1 MKFKYILLLFVLV
14 GLVFPACEAQFNE
27 NVTIRAL
34 DVLNRPIPNV
44 SILVTYQVSQ
54 SRGYTTISPK
64 LTGSNGIYSTILHN
78 IEEDE
83 GAVDCDIT
91 ITATYDGKTTTETVV
106 AGSHPVIIDLKLKV
120 HYLTVRVIDHEG
132 QSLPGAI
139 VVINDFEETTDDAG
153 RAIFRVGEGQVNILV
168 NYQGGER
175 SEYVEVTQDTE
186 YEFSYFTSNLKLN
199 VKDDQE
205 NPLDAIV
212 SFAGEQYETESGTIT
227 LENIGTQS
235 PEVTV
240 IYEGREK
247 IPEIDLSNLE
257 EYTIIFDT
265 HAPTIE
271 SVSVDY
277 KDKLLKFILIV
288 NDKGKYAS
296 GISPEGI
303 TLEYSLGSEWK
314 KAKVYYKSFSTYIAE
329 IDDVPVGS
337 VVVYSLTVADQE
349 GMTATKEGSVS
360 VLEEQN
366 GTNNSNNGDGGSGGE
381 DDGNKGGFDWITVVG
396 GLFILGVL
404 GYLVWTKF
412 IKKPQ
417 EV

>member
-1 MKFKYILLLFVLV
+1 MKFKYIILLFLLV

-44 SILVTYQVSQ
+44 SILITYQVSQ

-64 LTGSNGIYSTILHN
+64 LTNSNGIFSTILHN

-91 ITATYDGKTTTETVV
+91 ISATYDGKTETETIV
-106 AGSHPVIIDLKLKV
+106 AGSHPVIIDLKLDV
-120 HYLTVRVIDHEG
+120 HYLTVRVVDHKG
-132 QSLPGAI
+132 KSLQGAK
-139 VVINDFEETTDDAG
+139 VVINDFEKITDEVG
-153 RAIFRVGEGQVNILV
+153 RAIFRVGEGSVNVIV

-175 SEYVEVTQDTE
+175 SEYVDVSQDTE
-186 YEFSYFTSNLKLN
+186 YEFSYFTSNLKLT

-205 NPLDAIV
+205 NPLEAIV
-212 SFAGEQYETESGTIT
+212 SFAGEQYETEAGSVT
-227 LENIGTQS
+227 LENIGTS
-235 PEVTV
+235 FPVITI

-247 IPEIDLSNLE
+247 TPEIDLSKLE
-257 EYTIIFDT
+257 DYTIIFDT

-277 KDKLLKFILIV
+277 KDGLLKFILII

-303 TLEYSLGSEWK
+303 TLEYSLGAEWK

-329 IDDVPVGS
+329 ISDVPVGS
-337 VVVYSLTVADQE
+337 VVVYKLSIADKE

-360 VLEEQN
+360 VLEEQDGINISDDGN
-366 GTNNSNNGDGGSGGE
+366 GNLGGE
-381 DDGNKGGFDWITVVG
+381 DDENKGGFNWITLIG
-396 GLFILGVL
+396 GLIILGIL
-404 GYLVWTKF
+404 GYLVWTRF
-412 IKKPQ
+412 IKKQQ